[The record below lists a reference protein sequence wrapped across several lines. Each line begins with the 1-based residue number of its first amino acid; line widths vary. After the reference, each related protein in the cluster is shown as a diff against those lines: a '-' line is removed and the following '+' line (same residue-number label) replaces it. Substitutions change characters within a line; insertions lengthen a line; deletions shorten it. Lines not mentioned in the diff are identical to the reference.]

1 MQVINA
7 LFPMLTL
14 PLWVSML
21 LLLHVITIQSFSNS
35 NIWVTL
41 GSIFQHRLLEA
52 TANVRSDITLYDLNK
67 HTGRCD
73 LEKFLNG
80 NIASQAMVPQIT
92 SEPLIPVSNKQRD
105 WAGYPNWLF
114 HQHTYTNSLAVRSN
128 ALSITCRHSKCD
140 MASPSLAS
148 ISHAGLLRAQ
158 T

>member
-1 MQVINA
+1 MPSFQCSHCHYGLA
-7 LFPMLTL
+7 CYCYC
-14 PLWVSML
+14 ML
-21 LLLHVITIQSFSNS
+21 LQIITIRSFSNS
-35 NIWVTL
+35 NIWVAL
-41 GSIFQHRLLEA
+41 GSIFQHQILEA
-52 TANVRSDITLYDLNK
+52 TSNVRSDIILYDLNQ

-80 NIASQAMVPQIT
+80 NIATQAMVLQIT

-140 MASPSLAS
+140 MASPPPRLLLAS
-148 ISHAGLLRAQ
+148 AMRGF
-158 T
+158 